1 MSRISHH
8 DEGQMIKCCQ
18 ISPQNN
24 SCSIC
29 LGRICV
35 GRMYLLIKPSWSL
48 YPLRWAAVSRH
59 PASDGRSDDGDDDL
73 ATGSSGSRGDTVS
86 CGDLV
91 PSLHPSSRISSS
103 IDLHHSAPY
112 WDHVLIISNQYQA
125 INRICI
131 FRPYNVRKDKESQQ
145 KEAFENQIELL
156 VIYLSMWVFDEV
168 GIFFLLIS
176 SNEEK
181 RCFTII
187 KVFWRSVLSVNVCV
201 FIPWIFII
209 SVRCE
214 V

>member
-1 MSRISHH
+1 M
-8 DEGQMIKCCQ
+8 
-18 ISPQNN
+18 
-24 SCSIC
+24 
-29 LGRICV
+29 
-35 GRMYLLIKPSWSL
+35 
-48 YPLRWAAVSRH
+48 
-59 PASDGRSDDGDDDL
+59 GRSVQ
-73 ATGSSGSRGDTVS
+73 TSCIWWPQWWWWWWPGSRGDTVS

-103 IDLHHSAPY
+103 IDLHHSVTQL
-112 WDHVLIISNQYQA
+112 HTGINVLIILNQYQTK
-125 INRICI
+125 NQICI

-209 SVRCE
+209 SVRWE